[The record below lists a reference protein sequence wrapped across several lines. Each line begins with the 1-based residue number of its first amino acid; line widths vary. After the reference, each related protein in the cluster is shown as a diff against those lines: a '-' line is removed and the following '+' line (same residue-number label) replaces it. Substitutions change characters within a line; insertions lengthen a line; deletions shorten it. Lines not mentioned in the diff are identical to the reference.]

1 MTEPRWLDE
10 REARVWQTY
19 RDLHRQ
25 LRNALDRQLVRDAGL
40 SGAEYSLLVP
50 LSEAPGGLIRARDLG
65 RLVGWDRTR
74 VSHQL
79 SRMEQRG
86 FVTREPCPD
95 DARGSMVRLTS
106 AGRSA
111 IEAAAPE
118 HVNTVRRLFLDP
130 LSDDELD
137 TLATLL
143 DRLLAGVAENED

>member
-1 MTEPRWLDE
+1 
-10 REARVWQTY
+10 
-19 RDLHRQ
+19 
-25 LRNALDRQLVRDAGL
+25 
-40 SGAEYSLLVP
+40 
-50 LSEAPGGLIRARDLG
+50 
-65 RLVGWDRTR
+65 
-74 VSHQL
+74 
-79 SRMEQRG
+79 MEQRG

>member
-1 MTEPRWLDE
+1 MTEPRWFDE